1 MKIGDVVYYE
11 SKLYRIVHIY
21 DSGYCEIK
29 KEDSIYEVMLVKI
42 SELNVPSI

>member
-1 MKIGDVVYYE
+1 MKVGDVVFYE

-29 KEDSIYEVMLVKI
+29 KEDSIYEVMLVKM
-42 SELNVPSI
+42 SELCVPNI